1 MKESGLNVSSKDQYI
16 VKQIQSK
23 NLVEISQ
30 SLFQSVLMNHKIFNQ
45 RQVL

>member
-1 MKESGLNVSSKDQYI
+1 MKESGLNVNAKDQYI
-16 VKQIQSK
+16 VKLIQRK

-30 SLFQSVLMNHKIFNQ
+30 SLFQSVLMNPKIFNQ